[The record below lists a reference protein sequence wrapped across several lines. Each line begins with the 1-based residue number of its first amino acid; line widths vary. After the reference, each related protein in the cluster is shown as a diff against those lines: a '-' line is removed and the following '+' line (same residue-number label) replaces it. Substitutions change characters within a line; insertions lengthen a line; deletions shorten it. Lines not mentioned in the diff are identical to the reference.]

1 MRNESYLTTYNESIK
16 KLTEIDAKKLIRRE
30 ELGNELCFADAE
42 EDLEQCINLFKLLID
57 VDIAS
62 VPDSNLNNLNKYLG
76 EFLNCIEKVRT
87 YSAKAGDAR
96 RNEIINSFKNNYVN
110 WYNVVTPIIAF
121 TTKAGTDYEA
131 LQRKAVEAN
140 KQLSEELKQARFE
153 RDEAKKEI
161 DNVLETIKRA
171 AAEVGVTQHTTNFK
185 ETADK
190 YENDRVFWLRVSI
203 GLIVCIIGFSL
214 LFFVYNPIVLVEPYH
229 YSFLQSVL
237 PRMTGLVALFYGLHI
252 ASYTYRA
259 YAHNCVVNRNKQ
271 NALATFETF
280 AKAAEDKETKNAV
293 LLQTTKAIFSN
304 LPSGYLK
311 NESATDS
318 PAQIIEV
325 VKNISK
331 GE

>member
-1 MRNESYLTTYNESIK
+1 MSY
-16 KLTEIDAKKLIRRE
+16 
-30 ELGNELCFADAE
+30 
-42 EDLEQCINLFKLLID
+42 
-57 VDIAS
+57 
-62 VPDSNLNNLNKYLG
+62 
-76 EFLNCIEKVRT
+76 IENVRT
-87 YSAKAGDAR
+87 YSAKSGDAR
-96 RNEIINSFKNNYVN
+96 RKDIINSFKSNYVN

-140 KQLSEELKQARFE
+140 KQLSEELKQARLE
-153 RDEAKKEI
+153 RDEAKQEI
-161 DNVLETIKRA
+161 NNILETIKRA

-185 ETADK
+185 ETADR
-190 YENDRVFWLRVSI
+190 YENDRNFWLYVSVF
-203 GLIVCIIGFSL
+203 LIVVIIGFSL
-214 LFFVYNPIVLVEPYH
+214 LFFVYNPIVLAEPYH

-237 PRMTGLVALFYGLHI
+237 PRMTVLLALFYGLHV

-280 AKAAEDKETKNAV
+280 AKAAEDKDTKNAV

-325 VKNISK
+325 VKNITN